1 MKMRMNIKVIQIPT
15 LIHSDSPTQSHSSFK
30 AVRVAVRAGK

>member
-15 LIHSDSPTQSHSSFK
+15 LIHSDSPTHSHSSLK
-30 AVRVAVRAGK
+30 Q